1 MNILTVVTNPVVF
14 FGVLALL
21 VGVSLG
27 VIVLWSRKDRKLVRE
42 KDELLQKINRS
53 FSDVVTKADER
64 EQGLKSSMSELEQ
77 KVGELQTEN
86 AQLQNKLSGAQ
97 KEAPGAG
104 SEAMAAQLRNENVAL
119 NSKIAHLQEQ
129 LDKAIDRDSR
139 ETIEKLK
146 QELELKEKLYEG
158 LKGQYSELEKSSE
171 NLLHQLE
178 EEKKSQRM
186 ISQKLWDITKPKEM

>member
-64 EQGLKSSMSELEQ
+64 EQGLKSSMSELE
-77 KVGELQTEN
+77 KKMGELQTEN
-86 AQLQNKLSGAQ
+86 AQLQNKLSDTE